1 MSESERQKHIVQL
14 REATTQVRKYCQEV
28 DLPSAPSDQDLRVA
42 LEHDISNN
50 PVVFDVDGYT
60 ASAANLL
67 QSPIRQILTGLASS
81 RRAFDDGFKFF
92 EAELR
97 QKGEIPARISEIEQ
111 GRDTEIITER
121 ERFNSEE
128 DVIARNLAKSQYDEI
143 KQRHPGLPNLRA
155 VNIHFPA
162 GMSPLYIFLL
172 MLVGVA
178 EFFINFKL
186 IEDFLGIPLAA
197 FASAA
202 VMAAVLAAISH
213 VHGVDIKQYQHKF
226 GPATRERDRPWLT
239 FALAWIGLVVLLLVV
254 GWMRYEAVSSDI
266 QSSSSSFVLVPH
278 GGSMPNLGE
287 EVIISL
293 GANLLAWFLGVFLAA
308 SFHDSDPDYVD
319 AAVRFMRADIP
330 YHRRLRRFE
339 RERERIEADALKKI
353 SEQKYIQKRLEADP
367 ILQEAE
373 QAKGQIE
380 ALTSN
385 IHEQVRAFLAEQGL
399 RYKVSLLQRISNM
412 PDIIVCRRDAGGGLR
427 QVERS
432 DLATMQIGTDD
443 KLLERIAFRG

>member
-1 MSESERQKHIVQL
+1 MSESERQKHVVLL
-14 REATTQVRKYCQEV
+14 REATAQVRKYCQEV
-28 DLPSAPSDQDLRVA
+28 KLPPAPSDQDLRAA
-42 LEHDISNN
+42 LEHDLSSN

-60 ASAANLL
+60 ASAANML

-81 RRAFDDGFKFF
+81 RRAFDDAFKFF
-92 EAELR
+92 EADLNRKDEVHTV
-97 QKGEIPARISEIEQ
+97 ISEIKQ
-111 GRDTEIITER
+111 HCDAEIEAER
-121 ERFNSEE
+121 EKFNAQE
-128 DVIARNLAKSQYDEI
+128 DVITRNLAKSQYEEI
-143 KQRHPGLPNLRA
+143 KQRHAGDPNLRA
-155 VNIHFPA
+155 VNVSFPA
-162 GMSPLYIFLL
+162 GISPLYLL
-172 MLVGVA
+172 LLFLVGVA
-178 EFFINFKL
+178 EFFINYKL
-186 IEDFLGIPLAA
+186 IEVFLGIPLAA

-213 VHGVDIKQYQHKF
+213 VHGVDLKQFQHKF
-226 GPATRERDRPWLT
+226 GQATRPNERPWQT
-239 FALAWIGLVVLLLVV
+239 FALAWIGLIVLLLVV
-254 GWMRYEAVSSDI
+254 GWMRYEAVSSEI
-266 QSSSSSFVLVPH
+266 QASSSSSVFLPQS
-278 GGSMPNLGE
+278 GSMPNLGE

-319 AAVRFMRADIP
+319 AAVRLERAE
-330 YHRRLRRFE
+330 RKCKRLFRKFE
-339 RERERIEADALKKI
+339 HECDRIAADARKKI
-353 SEQKYIQKRLEADP
+353 AEQQYVQKRLEADP

-373 QAKGQIE
+373 QARGQIE